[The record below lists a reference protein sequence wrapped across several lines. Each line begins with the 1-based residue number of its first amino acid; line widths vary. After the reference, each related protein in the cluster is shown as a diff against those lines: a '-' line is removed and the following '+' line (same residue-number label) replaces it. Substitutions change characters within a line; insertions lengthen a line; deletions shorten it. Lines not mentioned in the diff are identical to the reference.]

1 MQSIIKIVKNNKRR
15 GGDGGLKRRGLIN
28 FLSLKMRGLLV
39 RGPYLRV
46 GRGGGVLIEDLRYKI
61 VKQVW
66 V

>member
-1 MQSIIKIVKNNKRR
+1 MKNNKRR

-28 FLSLKMRGLLV
+28 FLSLKRRGLLV
-39 RGPYLRV
+39 RGGLFER
-46 GRGGGVLIEDLRYKI
+46 GGVLIEDLWCKI

>member
-1 MQSIIKIVKNNKRR
+1 MKNNKRR

-28 FLSLKMRGLLV
+28 FLSLKRRGLLV
-39 RGPYLRV
+39 RGGLFE
-46 GRGGGVLIEDLRYKI
+46 GGGGVLIEDLWCKI